1 MPRLNVADQLVA
13 KNKSDALIVLA
24 VQDGDN
30 AQVAATPAIAPET
43 REHLDASLLAL
54 GATGAADETVRVAGV
69 PGVAG
74 TVVVSGSGV
83 SGTPSDDDAEAI
95 RRAAGAGVRALSGKA
110 ETVAL
115 AFPSGSAAQVVAT
128 AEGAL
133 YGSYSFTT
141 YKSNG
146 ADSKAISKISV
157 LSPLAKDKDV
167 KSGAEQAQV
176 VADERAWAQDL
187 VNTPPLDLYPDSFAN
202 TVKEHFA
209 GSKVKVKILDEKA
222 LAKESCGGLI
232 GVGRG
237 SARPPRMVVLS
248 YEPARAK
255 SHLSF
260 VGKGITF
267 DSGGLCIKP
276 PEGMI
281 TMKCDMAGAAA
292 VAAATKAIADLGLP
306 VAVTTYLCLAE
317 NLTGS
322 DAQRPGDVVTMPNG
336 RTVEIINTDAEGRL
350 VMADGLSLASRQE
363 PDLLI
368 DVATLTGAAVLS
380 LGTRTA
386 AVLGNNDAARDEVV
400 AAAGSA
406 GEDIWPIPLLQHLRS
421 GMKSLVADT
430 KHTGARQG
438 GMIVAALF
446 LEDFV
451 GDDADGAALPWAHL
465 DIAGPAYSADDSYG
479 YVGKGASG
487 YGVRTLVQL
496 AQSRS

>member
-13 KNKSDALIVLA
+13 KNTSDALIVLA
-24 VQDGDN
+24 VQDGEH
-30 AQVAATPAIAPET
+30 AQVAATPALDSEA
-43 REHLDASLLAL
+43 REHLDANLLAL
-54 GATGAADETVRVAGV
+54 SATGAVDEITRLAGV
-69 PGVAG
+69 PGIDG
-74 TVVVSGSGV
+74 TVVVTGSGLT
-83 SGTPSDDDAEAI
+83 GAPSDDDTEAL
-95 RRAAGAGVRALSGKA
+95 RRAAGSAVRALSGKA
-110 ETVAL
+110 ASIAV
-115 AFPSGSAAQVVAT
+115 AFPSSSAAQVVAT

-133 YGSYSFTT
+133 FGAYTFTA
-141 YKSNG
+141 YKSND
-146 ADSKAISKISV
+146 ADTKHVSKITV
-157 LSPLAKDKDV
+157 LTSLAKDKDV
-167 KSGAEQAQV
+167 KSGVKQAEI
-176 VADERAWAQDL
+176 VATHRAWAQDL
-187 VNTPPLDLYPDSFAN
+187 VNTPPLDLYPDSFA
-202 TVKEHFA
+202 TSVKEHFA
-209 GSKVKVKILDEKA
+209 GTKVKVKVLDEKA

-255 SHLSF
+255 SHLAF

-276 PEGMI
+276 ADGMI

-292 VAAATKAIADLGLP
+292 VAAATAAIAELGLP

-350 VMADGLSLASRQE
+350 VMADGLALASRQE

-386 AVLGNNDAARDEVV
+386 AVLGNDDALRDEVV
-400 AAAGSA
+400 AAAGAS
-406 GEDIWPIPLLQHLRS
+406 GEDLWPIPLLQHLRS
-421 GMKSLVADT
+421 GMTSLVADT

-438 GMIVAALF
+438 GMIVASLF
-446 LEDFV
+446 LQDFI
-451 GDDADGAALPWAHL
+451 GDDADGKQLPWAHL
-465 DIAGPAYSADDSYG
+465 DIAGPAYSTDDAYG

-487 YGVRTLVQL
+487 YGVRTLVEL
-496 AQSRS
+496 ARSRG

>member
-13 KNKSDALIVLA
+13 KNKSDALVVLA
-24 VQDGDN
+24 VQDGEH
-30 AQVAATPAIAPET
+30 AQVAATSAIAPET
-43 REHLDASLLAL
+43 REHLDANLLAL
-54 GATGAADETVRVAGV
+54 AATGAADEIVRLAGV
-69 PGVAG
+69 PGVQG
-74 TVVVSGSGV
+74 TVVVSGSGLP
-83 SGTPSDDDAEAI
+83 GAPSDDDTEAL
-95 RRAAGAGVRALSGKA
+95 RRAAGAAIRALAGKA
-110 ETVAL
+110 GTIAL
-115 AFPSGSAAQVVAT
+115 AFPSASAAQVTAT

-133 YGSYSFTT
+133 YGSYAFTS

-146 ADSKAISKISV
+146 GAGKPVSKITV
-157 LSPLAKDKDV
+157 LTSLAKDKDV
-167 KSGAEQAQV
+167 KTGVKQAQV

-187 VNTPPLDLYPDSFAN
+187 VNTPPLDLYPESFAAA
-202 TVKEHFA
+202 VKERFA
-209 GSKVKVKILDEKA
+209 GTKVKVKVLDEKA

-255 SHLSF
+255 SHISF

-276 PEGMI
+276 AEGMI

-350 VMADGLSLASRQE
+350 VMADGLALASRQE

-386 AVLGNNDAARDEVV
+386 AVLGNDDAARDEVV
-400 AAAGSA
+400 AAAGTT
-406 GEDIWPIPLLQHLRS
+406 GEDLWPIPLLQHLRS

-446 LEDFV
+446 LQDFV
-451 GDDADGAALPWAHL
+451 GDDADGKQLPWAHL
-465 DIAGPAYSADDSYG
+465 DIAGPAYSTDDAYG

>member
-1 MPRLNVADQLVA
+1 MPRLNVADQQVA

-24 VQDGDN
+24 VLDGEN
-30 AQVAATPAIAPET
+30 AQVAATPALPSEA
-43 REHLDASLLAL
+43 REHIDANLLVL
-54 GATGAADETVRVAGV
+54 SATGAVDEVTRLAGV
-69 PGVAG
+69 PGVDG
-74 TVVVSGSGV
+74 TVVVAGSGL
-83 SGTPSDDDAEAI
+83 SGAPTDDDLEAI
-95 RRAAGAGVRALSGKA
+95 RRAAGAALRAVSGTA
-110 ETVAL
+110 MTVTV
-115 AFPSGSAAQVVAT
+115 AFPSASAAQVTAT

-133 YGSYSFTT
+133 YGSYAFTS
-141 YKSNG
+141 YKSGVG
-146 ADSKAISKISV
+146 AAKQVSKITV
-157 LSPLAKDKDV
+157 LSSLAKDKGV
-167 KSGAEQAQV
+167 KAGVKQAQV
-176 VADERAWAQDL
+176 VAEARAWAQDL
-187 VNTPPLDLYPDSFAN
+187 VNTPPLDLYPESFAAQ
-202 TVKEHFA
+202 VKEQFA
-209 GSKVKVKILDEKA
+209 GSKVKVKVLDEKA

-237 SARPPRMVVLS
+237 SSRPPRMVVLS

-255 SHLSF
+255 THLSF

-350 VMADGLSLASRQE
+350 VMADGLALASRQE

-380 LGTRTA
+380 LGSRTA
-386 AVLGNNDAARDEVV
+386 AVLGNDDAARDEVV
-400 AAAGSA
+400 AAAGTA

-421 GMKSLVADT
+421 GMTSLVADT

-438 GMIVAALF
+438 GMIIAALF
-446 LEDFV
+446 LQDFV
-451 GDDADGAALPWAHL
+451 GDDADGAQLPWAHL
-465 DIAGPAYSADDSYG
+465 DIAGPAYSTDDAYG
-479 YVGKGASG
+479 YVGRGASG

>member
-1 MPRLNVADQLVA
+1 MPSLNVADQLVA

-24 VQDGDN
+24 VQDGEH
-30 AQVAATPAIAPET
+30 AQVAATPALAPEA
-43 REHLDASLLAL
+43 REHIDANLLAL
-54 GATGAADETVRVAGV
+54 SATGAVDEITRLAGV
-69 PGVAG
+69 PGVQG
-74 TVVVSGSGV
+74 TVVVTGSGLTGV
-83 SGTPSDDDAEAI
+83 PSDDDAEAL
-95 RRAAGAGVRALSGKA
+95 RRAAGAAVRAISGKA
-110 ETVAL
+110 ATIAV
-115 AFPSGSAAQVVAT
+115 AFPSSSAAQVVAA
-128 AEGAL
+128 AEGAIF
-133 YGSYSFTT
+133 GSYNFTS

-146 ADSKAISKISV
+146 VGAKRISKITV
-157 LSPLAKDKDV
+157 LTSLAKDKDV
-167 KSGAEQAQV
+167 KAGVQQAQV
-176 VADERAWAQDL
+176 VGTHRAWAQDL
-187 VNTPPLDLYPDSFAN
+187 VNTPPLDLYPDSFA
-202 TVKEHFA
+202 TSVKEHFA
-209 GSKVKVKILDEKA
+209 GTKVKVKVLDEKA

-237 SARPPRMVVLS
+237 SARPPRLVVLS

-255 SHLSF
+255 AHLAF

-276 PEGMI
+276 PDGMI

-292 VAAATKAIADLGLP
+292 VAAATAAIAELGLP

-350 VMADGLSLASRQE
+350 VMADGLALASRQE

-386 AVLGNNDAARDEVV
+386 AVLSNDDAVRDEVL
-400 AAAGSA
+400 AAAGTS
-406 GEDIWPIPLLQHLRS
+406 GEDLWPIPLLQHLRS
-421 GMKSLVADT
+421 GMTSLVADT

-438 GMIVAALF
+438 GMIVASLF
-446 LEDFV
+446 LQDFV
-451 GDDADGAALPWAHL
+451 GDDADGKQLPWAHL
-465 DIAGPAYSADDSYG
+465 DIAGPAYSTDDAYG

-496 AQSRS
+496 ARSRG

>member
-13 KNKSDALIVLA
+13 KSKSDALVVLA
-24 VQDGDN
+24 VQDGEH
-30 AQVAATPAIAPET
+30 AQVAATPALAAET
-43 REHLDASLLAL
+43 REHLDAGLLTLSAS
-54 GATGAADETVRVAGV
+54 GAADEVIKLAGV

-74 TVVVSGSGV
+74 QVVVTGSGLA
-83 SGTPSDDDAEAI
+83 GTPTDDDAEAL
-95 RRAAGAGVRALSGKA
+95 RRAAGAAVRALSGKA
-110 ETVAL
+110 ETITV
-115 AFPSGSAAQVVAT
+115 AFPAGSPTQVTAV

-133 YGSYSFTT
+133 FGSYAFTS

-146 ADSKAISKISV
+146 AGGKAVAKITV
-157 LSPLAKDKDV
+157 LTSLAKDKAV
-167 KSGAEQAQV
+167 KAGVQQAQV

-187 VNTPPLDLYPDSFAN
+187 VNTPPLDLYPESFAAA
-202 TVKEHFA
+202 VKEHFA

-255 SHLSF
+255 SHLAF

-276 PEGMI
+276 AEGMI

-292 VAAATKAIADLGLP
+292 VAAATAAIAELGLP

-322 DAQRPGDVVTMPNG
+322 DAQRPGDVLTMPNG
-336 RTVEIINTDAEGRL
+336 RTVEVINTDAEGRL
-350 VMADGLSLASRQE
+350 VMADGLALASRQE

-386 AVLGNNDAARDEVV
+386 AVLGNVDAARDEVV
-400 AAAGSA
+400 AAAADA
-406 GEDIWPIPLLQHLRS
+406 GEDLWPIPLLQHLRS

-446 LEDFV
+446 LQDFV
-451 GDDADGAALPWAHL
+451 GEDADGSPLPWAHL
-465 DIAGPAYSADDSYG
+465 DIAGPAYSTDDAYG